1 MISPPRWHC
10 LVVKVTTMT
19 THSETEM
26 SKTAALANVIELR
39 PTTVLTTR
47 VRKPVADRR
56 EYLTEDEVEKLM
68 KAAPTPRDGA
78 MILVAYTH
86 GLRVSELV
94 HLRWSQID
102 LDSARIAIKRLKG
115 SEDGVQP
122 LRGREIR
129 ALKALKRSQ
138 PIGSQFVFLSYQ
150 GAPMTRQAF
159 DKMLR
164 TAGTKA
170 GIPDVHAHLLR
181 HGCGYRLVNMGLD
194 TLSLAAYLGHA
205 NVQNTKRYAR
215 VNAERF
221 ANLWQ
226 D

>member
-1 MISPPRWHC
+1 M
-10 LVVKVTTMT
+10 
-19 THSETEM
+19 
-26 SKTAALANVIELR
+26 A
-39 PTTVLTTR
+39 
-47 VRKPVADRR
+47 
-56 EYLTEDEVEKLM
+56 EDEVELL
-68 KAAPTPRDGA
+68 KAAPMSRDRT
-78 MILVAYTH
+78 MIMVAYTH
-86 GLRVSELV
+86 GLRATELV
-94 HLRWSQID
+94 NLRCNQINFNTG
-102 LDSARIAIKRLKG
+102 RIAIKRPKG
-115 SEDGVQP
+115 SEDGEHV

-138 PIGSQFVFLSYQ
+138 PIGSQFVFLNYQ

-164 TAGTKA
+164 AAGAKA
-170 GIPDVHAHLLR
+170 GIPDMHAHLLR

-221 ANLWQ
+221 AGLWQ

>member
-1 MISPPRWHC
+1 M
-10 LVVKVTTMT
+10 
-19 THSETEM
+19 SET
-26 SKTAALANVIELR
+26 AVLADVVELR
-39 PTTVLTTR
+39 PTTVLTTKR
-47 VRKPVADRR
+47 VRSVVDKREVDKR
-56 EYLTEDEVEKLM
+56 EYLTEDEVERLM
-68 KAAPTPRDGA
+68 KAAPTPRDRA

-86 GLRVSELV
+86 GLRVSELIN
-94 HLRWSQID
+94 LRWSQISFD
-102 LDSARIAIKRLKG
+102 TGRISVRRLKG
-115 SEDGVQP
+115 SEDGEHV

-129 ALKALKRSQ
+129 ALKALKRAQ
-138 PIGSQFVFLSYQ
+138 TIGSQFVFLSYQ

-164 TAGTKA
+164 VAGAKA

-181 HGCGYRLVNMGLD
+181 HGCGYRLVNMGVD

-221 ANLWQ
+221 AGLWP